1 MGLDGPL
8 QPARHRRQNSRAPAR
23 SAVDI
28 DVSAAPRPIGTHIGG
43 FARARQSAQRGRSKG
58 RSAHEE
64 IVRRL
69 DRTIR
74 ATQLARDLL
83 RCQHDLAHGFFNG

>member
-1 MGLDGPL
+1 MGLDGLL
-8 QPARHRRQNSRAPAR
+8 QPAPISDAPGG

-28 DVSAAPRPIGTHIGG
+28 DVGPAAASADRHPSRVLPGRGDRRSAGG
-43 FARARQSAQRGRSKG
+43 LKG
-58 RSAHEE
+58 RSAREE

-74 ATQLARDLL
+74 AAQLARDLL

>member
-1 MGLDGPL
+1 MVLDGL
-8 QPARHRRQNSRAPAR
+8 QRKAPISGAPGGVGRRRRCQRGP
-23 SAVDI
+23 
-28 DVSAAPRPIGTHIGG
+28 PRPIGTQVGIPPG
-43 FARARQSAQRGRSKG
+43 RQSGAAPAGLG
-58 RSAHEE
+58 RSAQEE

-74 ATQLARDLL
+74 AAQLARDLL